1 MSLNSR
7 RIGLLVG
14 LMSTVE
20 EIKKRLVACRVR
32 SFGKLTD
39 QLIARREQAWDAQL
53 EADAAAGR
61 LDTLWSEA
69 EKEIDAGQSQSR
81 DAFLGHQ
88 KL

>member
-1 MSLNSR
+1 MKKL
-7 RIGLLVG
+7 
-14 LMSTVE
+14 
-20 EIKKRLVACRVR
+20 KKRLVACRVR

-69 EKEIDAGQSQSR
+69 EKEIDAGQSQSL